1 MKGSP
6 ILRAVFMI
14 LPLLFLAW
22 PLASV
27 TASRGHVSNEN
38 RSPNQPEKREY
49 RADLS
54 LKSTHPFTEVIFT
67 AGDQKSVWKNGE
79 GDKELILPISDGEI
93 LCSLEVTWQGNPE
106 QAALSLEIVPDF
118 LEEKKM
124 TLWSEDSKNASTNQL
139 LQWPEAK
146 GGGDE

>member
-6 ILRAVFMI
+6 ILRAIFMI

-27 TASRGHVSNEN
+27 TASRGHIPTNTPAS
-38 RSPNQPEKREY
+38 QPEKREY

-54 LKSTHPFTEVIFT
+54 LKTTHPFTEVAFT
-67 AGDQKSVWKNGE
+67 ADNHRVVWKNGD
-79 GDKELILPISDGEI
+79 GDQELILPITEGEV
-93 LCSLEVTWQGNPE
+93 LCEIDVTWQGKPAR
-106 QAALSLEIVPDF
+106 AALSLEIVPDF
-118 LEEKKM
+118 LAEKEL
-124 TLWSEDSKNASTNQL
+124 TLWSEDAENASTRQL